1 MYVVVVDDSDERHS
15 ALEHAL
21 SDEHVLLHSYSQE
34 EAVGLLKCSFLRIG
48 LIIIDHDLGNED
60 EVGSGSGV
68 ASFILN
74 ELDTER
80 FPAQALVVSHNP
92 DGALN
97 IASKLSTAGIPTR
110 VERFSEELVKRLAI
124 ELQPQ

>member
-48 LIIIDHDLGNED
+48 LIIIDHDLG
-60 EVGSGSGV
+60 GV

-74 ELDTER
+74 ELDAER